1 MHVQHTP
8 IISHYRC
15 SWWCTAKSPSPPSPT
30 GQQLT
35 SHLSPTDP
43 SPLAPST
50 QPPSLQSTLGSW
62 STTVQWLTL
71 TPSPSTGRRSLW
83 NLCIEMMSL
92 NSCPVGHEG
101 QGSILYYLKQ
111 GNWAN
116 SLSAGSKVNADSFT
130 LFVVSIELTEEGLS
144 HASEVVASVLQYIR

>member
-1 MHVQHTP
+1 MSTDARTAYT
-8 IISHYRC
+8 HYRC
-15 SWWCTAKSPSPPSPT
+15 SWWCMAKSPSPPSPT

-71 TPSPSTGRRSLW
+71 TPSPSTLESLYR
-83 NLCIEMMSL
+83 NDVTEFLSRYL
-92 NSCPVGHEG
+92 GHEG

-116 SLSAGSKVNADSFT
+116 PLSAGQRSMPTPS
-130 LFVVSIELTEEGLS
+130 LSIELTEEGLS